1 VARSATILPP
11 IFAVCGDVRS
21 TSLRTIT
28 LKVSRKRGEGGT
40 KMCGRYTLSTPVGTL
55 AEEFDIAEPL
65 PELQPNYNVAPTQEV
80 PAVLAGNGGGERR
93 LEMLR
98 WGLIP
103 SWADDPGIGA
113 RMINARSETV
123 AEKPSFRRAFKD
135 RRCLIPADGFYEWQK
150 TNDGKQPYYL
160 RMKSGRPFAFA
171 GLWENWKGDGGEIR
185 SCTILTTNP
194 NDLAREVHNRM
205 PVILPPEVYEI
216 WLDPDLGETDQLLS
230 LLAPY
235 PPGDMEAYPV
245 SRRVNSPS
253 NNEPSCVES
262 VA

>member
-1 VARSATILPP
+1 
-11 IFAVCGDVRS
+11 
-21 TSLRTIT
+21 
-28 LKVSRKRGEGGT
+28 
-40 KMCGRYTLSTPVGTL
+40 MCGRYTLSTSVESL
-55 AEEFDIAEPL
+55 AEEFGIAGPL
-65 PELQPNYNVAPTQEV
+65 PELQPSYNVAPTQEV
-80 PAVLAGNGGGERR
+80 PAVVAGGGGERR

-123 AEKPSFRRAFKD
+123 AEKPSFRRAFKE

-150 TNDGKQPYYL
+150 TNGGKQPYYL

-171 GLWENWKGDGGEIR
+171 GLWESWNGDGNEIR

-194 NDLAREVHNRM
+194 NNIAREVHDRM

-216 WLDPDLGETDQLLS
+216 WLDPDVREKEHLLS